1 MIITYHGKG
10 HIKLVTGDVTL
21 SLGPVSK
28 SSKRRQ
34 TKYGA
39 DVAMI
44 PLMHPDYDGVDNVT
58 LGSKVPFVI
67 KGSGEYE
74 TSNIFFN
81 AFSSKVTREKIDYMA
96 NSFVFNFDGMRIA
109 YIGQIQGLLP
119 SEHKEIID
127 EVDVLFVSV
136 SGDDLNLNPY
146 DAYKLSVG
154 LEPKIIIPIDHNE
167 KTLPIFL
174 KESSSEN
181 VKSVEKLTIK
191 KKDIFDKKSEVVILE
206 EI

>member
-28 SSKRRQ
+28 QSKRRQ
-34 TKYGA
+34 TKYGS
-39 DVAMI
+39 DVAML
-44 PLMHPDYDGVDNVT
+44 PLIHPDYDGVENAT
-58 LGSKVPFVI
+58 IGSKVPFVI
-67 KGSGEYE
+67 KGAGEYE
-74 TSNIFFN
+74 VSNIFIN
-81 AFSSKVTREKIDYMA
+81 SFSSKVTREKADYMA

-109 YIGQIQGLLP
+109 YIGQIKELLP

-127 EVDVLFVSV
+127 EVDVLFVPL
-136 SGDDLNLNPY
+136 SGDELNLNPY

-154 LEPKIIIPIDHNE
+154 LEPKIIIPIDHDE

-174 KESSSEN
+174 KEASSEG

-191 KKDIFDKKSEVVILE
+191 KKDILDKKSEVIILE

>member
-28 SSKRRQ
+28 QSKRRQ
-34 TKYGA
+34 TKYGS
-39 DVAMI
+39 DVAML
-44 PLMHPDYDGVDNVT
+44 PLIHPDYDGVENSTV
-58 LGSKVPFVI
+58 GAKSPFVI
-67 KGSGEYE
+67 KGAGEYE
-74 TSNIFFN
+74 VSNIFIN
-81 AFSSKVTREKIDYMA
+81 AFSSKVTRDKVDYMA
-96 NSFVFNFDGMRIA
+96 NNFVFNFDGMRIA
-109 YIGQIQGLLP
+109 YIGQIKELLP

-127 EVDVLFVSV
+127 EVDVLFVPV
-136 SGDDLNLNPY
+136 AGDDLNLNPY

-154 LEPKIIIPIDHNE
+154 LEPKIIIPIDYDE

-174 KESSSEN
+174 KEASSEG
-181 VKSVEKLTIK
+181 VKSIEKLTIK
-191 KKDIFDKKSEVVILE
+191 KKDIVDKKSEVIILE